1 MKLEAAECNESWANE
16 EFGAAMLTDVR
27 HIRRLVKM
35 AAQLADHPAATV
47 YGAFRADR
55 EARPAY
61 EFLEHKD
68 LEWRDIADASHR
80 ACAARAKAYPYV
92 FVAIDGSSWT
102 YTDTGQKKGFG
113 PIGTYTQGARG
124 IKVMTAY
131 AFEPD
136 GVPLGVLAQELWV
149 RPNEANPVP
158 HSKRALEDKESRYW
172 TLLQQQAEEQLR
184 GTGTQPWYL
193 MDREADQISVLLR
206 TLEPTM
212 RLTVRADKN
221 RCLAEPSMGPADE
234 EILKVFELL
243 DHAPVSGMSTVAV
256 RRSAKR
262 RSRTAS
268 VEVSFTEA
276 PLKLRQQRSKLLV
289 TVTLTA
295 VRVRELECSCP
306 TGEERLDWILYT
318 TYPVEDLVDALE
330 VVRGY
335 ALRWRIERFHH
346 ATKTGAGHLT
356 ESQLRSFSAMA
367 IWITLHVAVA
377 GRLEHLL
384 YRARTEP
391 DVPAALEFSKDEID
405 ATILLHKRHHT
416 KKGQTYS
423 DTPSL
428 GQLVI
433 YIAQIGG
440 FAHTKQ
446 NKWPGIVTFQRGMM
460 DVVAVS
466 SVLPSLREQGPLPHG
481 ARDGSDA

>member
-1 MKLEAAECNESWANE
+1 MTLEAAECSETWAKE
-16 EFGAAMLTDVR
+16 EFGGAMLTDVR

-35 AAQLADHPAATV
+35 AGQLAEHPAATV

-61 EFLEHKD
+61 EFLENENLD
-68 LEWRDIADASHR
+68 WRDIADASHR
-80 ACAARAKAYPYV
+80 ACAMRAEKYPYV
-92 FVAIDGSSWT
+92 FVVIDGSSWT
-102 YTDTGQKKGFG
+102 YTDTAQKKGFG
-113 PIGTYTQGARG
+113 PIGTHTQGARG

-131 AFEPD
+131 AIAPD
-136 GVPLGVLAQELWV
+136 GVPLGVLAQELWA
-149 RPNEANPVP
+149 RSNEPNPVP
-158 HSKRALEDKESRYW
+158 PSKRAPEDKESRYW
-172 TLLQQQAEEQLR
+172 TLLQRQTEEQLR
-184 GTGTQPWYL
+184 GTKTLPWYL

-206 TLEPTM
+206 TVEPTM

-221 RCLAEPSMGPADE
+221 RCLAEPSKGSADE

-243 DHAPVSGMSTVAV
+243 DHAPVSGMSTVSV

-276 PLKLRQQRSKLLV
+276 PLKLRQRRSKLLD
-289 TVTLTA
+289 TITLTA

-318 TYPVEDLVDALE
+318 TYPVEDFVDALE

-335 ALRWRIERFHH
+335 ALRWRIERFHY

-391 DVPAALEFSKDEID
+391 DVPAVVEFSQDEID
-405 ATILLHKRHHT
+405 ATLLLHKRRHT

-423 DTPSL
+423 AIPSL
-428 GQLVI
+428 GQLII

-460 DVVAVS
+460 DVAAVS
-466 SVLPSLREQGPLPHG
+466 SVLPSFREQGLLPHG